1 MRKRI
6 DSEKVEATSGES
18 TVNFNDRKDDP
29 RAPLQPGELPD
40 LSLLDHV
47 GQAILLSSL
56 WQSQPRVVVC
66 STLRL
71 THVPRARG
79 RRARQLSAI
88 P

>member
-29 RAPLQPGELPD
+29 RAPLQPGELAPD

-56 WQSQPRVVVC
+56 WQSQPRVLLFV
-66 STLRL
+66 R
-71 THVPRARG
+71 HFG
-79 RRARQLSAI
+79 
-88 P
+88 